1 MIQLTLKE
9 SGVARLSLLHPT
21 LDLYMSR
28 IQSSLMSGIPTDLRR
43 QIFVR
48 EPEICPQLR
57 SGQTPPVP
65 KIAIIA
71 HLAWDH
77 IQRIHTLRCGPSVHP
92 IRKVRWQKVQALLSD
107 KKKRMGR
114 SYGFMQALAGEF
126 RSRIVF
132 IPTYSFQHF
141 YLLAFLYTS
150 SIDRSWNGNYLPD
163 QQRTGSQFLC
173 ARPKSESEMGCSFCK
188 LNSYLF
194 LTPQS
199 YLESPVQRV
208 LRGYQPWQFSRTW
221 LSIRLWPCLGGSL
234 ESSCQHAV
242 PCTYRRGRSAILRRL
257 TPWARNA
264 RLGRKNEAW
273 REKAVSFNGWNQ
285 DLYWQVFVQSLL
297 SIL

>member
-1 MIQLTLKE
+1 MHPPAAIQRTNCGMMVVHVRAVAEVKFLSPEDNQHSHITNHVGMIQLTLKE

-57 SGQTPPVP
+57 SGRTPPVP

-150 SIDRSWNGNYLPD
+150 SIDRS
-163 QQRTGSQFLC
+163 
-173 ARPKSESEMGCSFCK
+173 
-188 LNSYLF
+188 
-194 LTPQS
+194 
-199 YLESPVQRV
+199 
-208 LRGYQPWQFSRTW
+208 
-221 LSIRLWPCLGGSL
+221 
-234 ESSCQHAV
+234 
-242 PCTYRRGRSAILRRL
+242 
-257 TPWARNA
+257 
-264 RLGRKNEAW
+264 
-273 REKAVSFNGWNQ
+273 
-285 DLYWQVFVQSLL
+285 
-297 SIL
+297 